1 MRLVKLTDIIVNDF
15 WQIFVI
21 TQENVYPQEAADF
34 VQSSYNMN
42 EKLEDFLPF
51 NYISSE
57 YKLNAINYIAGFIQK
72 KIASAEN
79 CSKCLDLIRK
89 IQCKLESF

>member
-1 MRLVKLTDIIVNDF
+1 
-15 WQIFVI
+15 
-21 TQENVYPQEAADF
+21 
-34 VQSSYNMN
+34 MN

-89 IQCKLESF
+89 SSVQTGKFLKYKDEGGLK